1 MMEPV
6 TFLGRARETLG
17 SHEADA
23 MHNGARRLFSL
34 RDGAAE
40 AYPAFEEMRDRAR
53 AIRHHTLANLDQY
66 LDQFADAVEAAGG
79 HVHFAAD
86 AEEAVAQIARIAAEN
101 GVGKVIKSKSMVS
114 EEIELNHALESRGHQ
129 VVETDLGEFII
140 QLAGERPSHI
150 IAPAIHMTAAD
161 VGRLFEREL
170 DVPFT
175 DDHIELNE
183 IARAHLRREFL
194 SADMGI
200 SGVNFGVAE
209 SGSVCIVTNEG
220 NGRLTTTAPRIHV
233 ALMGMERLVPTQQD
247 LAQMVEVL
255 ARSGTGQ
262 RLSVYTNIVTG
273 PRRPGDPDGPEK
285 FHVVIVDNGRSRALA
300 GSTAEILACI
310 RCGACLN
317 ACPVYRAVGGH
328 AYGSV
333 YPGPIGAVLTPA
345 LEGLDPWAD
354 LPYASTLCGA
364 CRDVCPVRIDIPRM
378 LLELRQV
385 GVREGKSPY
394 GWLKPGLSAYTAV
407 AARPPLWRGF
417 MKLGGVVARTL
428 GRSGWVRK
436 LPFHASGWTDH
447 RDLPSPAERS
457 FRDRWKDRHGS

>member
-1 MMEPV
+1 MEPV

-17 SHEADA
+17 SHEAEA

-34 RDGAAE
+34 RDGAAI

-53 AIRHHTLANLDQY
+53 AIRHHTLANLDVY
-66 LDQFADAVEAAGG
+66 LGQFADAVEAAGG
-79 HVHFAAD
+79 RVHFAAD
-86 AEEAVAQIARIAAEN
+86 ANEAVEHIARIAADN
-101 GVGKVIKSKSMVS
+101 GVEKVIKSKSMVS
-114 EEIELNHALESRGHQ
+114 EEIELNQALESRGHQ

-140 QLAGERPSHI
+140 QLAGEKPSHI

-161 VGRLFEREL
+161 VGRLFERKL
-170 DVPFT
+170 DVRFT

-183 IARAHLRREFL
+183 IARSHLRREFL
-194 SADMGI
+194 SADMGV

-209 SGSVCIVTNEG
+209 SGSICIVTNEG

-233 ALMGMERLVPTQQD
+233 ALMGMERLVPTQKD
-247 LAQMVEVL
+247 LAQMIEVL

-273 PRRPGDPDGPEK
+273 PRQPGDPDGPEQ
-285 FHVVIVDNGRSRALA
+285 FHVVIVDNGRTRALA
-300 GSTAEILACI
+300 GGTAEILACI

-354 LPYASTLCGA
+354 LPFASTLCGA

-378 LLELRQV
+378 LLELRQA
-385 GVREGKSPY
+385 GVEEGRSPF
-394 GWLKPGLSAYTAV
+394 GWLKPGLAAYTAV
-407 AARPPLWRGF
+407 ASRPPLWRSF
-417 MKLGGVVARTL
+417 LKLGGVVSRTI
-428 GRSGWVRK
+428 GRTGWIRR

-447 RDLPSPAERS
+447 RDLPSPAEKS
-457 FRDRWKDRHGS
+457 FRDRWKDRNGA